1 MSKILASITGVAGYV
16 PDYILTNEELSTMVD
31 TSDEWI
37 MTRIGIKER
46 RILKGEGLG
55 SSYMAAEAVNL
66 LLEKTGTKPEE
77 VDMLILG
84 TVTPDQPVPA
94 TANIVAD
101 MCGITNAFGYDINA
115 GCSSFLY
122 TLVTASKFIESGT
135 HKKIVVV
142 GSDKMSSLMNY
153 QDRTTCP
160 IFGDGAGAVLLEP
173 NTEGYGLID
182 SILRV
187 DGSGR
192 THLLVKNGGSCFPVT
207 KENYDSREQYVYQ
220 EGQTVFKS
228 AVSHM
233 GDTALEVM
241 ERNGLTGE
249 TVTWL
254 CPHQANQRIIDA
266 TGKRMGLSPEKV
278 MVNIQRYGN
287 TTSGTLP
294 LCLWD
299 WESKLRKGDNIIF
312 AVFGAGFTWGASYLK
327 WAYDGDKVAKK

>member
-16 PDYILTNEELSTMVD
+16 PDYILNNEELSRMVD

-46 RILKGEGLG
+46 RILKGEDMG
-55 SSYMAAEAVNL
+55 SSYMAAKAINL
-66 LLEKTGTKPEE
+66 LLEKTKTKPEE
-77 VDMLILG
+77 IDMVIYA
-84 TVTPDQPVPA
+84 TVTPDQLVPA
-94 TANIVAD
+94 TGSIVAD
-101 MCGITNAFGYDINA
+101 LCGLVNCFTYDLNA

-122 TLVTASKFIESGT
+122 ALVTATKFVESGS
-135 HKKIVVV
+135 HKKVIVV
-142 GSDKMSSLMNY
+142 GSDKMSSLINY
-153 QDRTTCP
+153 ADRTTCP

-173 NTEGYGLID
+173 NTEGFGLID
-182 SILRV
+182 SELRG

-192 THLLVKNGGSCFPVT
+192 HHLMIKNGGSRSPIT
-207 KENYDSREQYVYQ
+207 KENVGSPDQYVYQ
-220 EGQTVFKS
+220 EGQPVFKA

-233 GDTALEVM
+233 GDTALELM

-266 TGKRMGLSPEKV
+266 TGKRMGLSPDKV
-278 MVNIQRYGN
+278 MVNIQHFGN

-294 LCLWD
+294 LCLWE
-299 WESKLRKGDNIIF
+299 WESKLRRGDNIIF
-312 AVFGAGFTWGASYLK
+312 AVFGAGFTWGAAYLK
-327 WAYDGDKVAKK
+327 WAYDGDKVAR

>member
-16 PDYILTNEELSTMVD
+16 PDYILNNEELSRMVD

-46 RILKGEGLG
+46 RILKGEDMG
-55 SSYMAAEAVNL
+55 SSYMAAKAINL
-66 LLEKTGTKPEE
+66 LLEKTKTKPEE
-77 VDMLILG
+77 VDMVIYA
-84 TVTPDQPVPA
+84 TVTPDQLVPA
-94 TANIVAD
+94 TGSIVAD
-101 MCGITNAFGYDINA
+101 LCGLVNCFTYDLNA

-122 TLVTASKFIESGT
+122 ALVTAAKFVESGS
-135 HKKIVVV
+135 HKKVIVV
-142 GSDKMSSLMNY
+142 GSDKMSSLINY
-153 QDRTTCP
+153 ADRTTCP

-173 NTEGYGLID
+173 NTEGFGLID
-182 SILRV
+182 SELRG

-192 THLLVKNGGSCFPVT
+192 HHLMIKNGGSRSPIT
-207 KENYDSREQYVYQ
+207 KENVGSPDQYVYQ
-220 EGQTVFKS
+220 EGQPVFKA

-233 GDTALEVM
+233 GDTALELM

-266 TGKRMGLSPEKV
+266 TGKRMGLSPDKV
-278 MVNIQRYGN
+278 MVNIQHFGN

-294 LCLWD
+294 LCLWE
-299 WESKLRKGDNIIF
+299 WESKLRRGDNIIF
-312 AVFGAGFTWGASYLK
+312 AVFGAGFTWGAAYLK
-327 WAYDGDKVAKK
+327 WAYDGDKVAR

>member
-16 PDYILTNEELSTMVD
+16 PDYILNNEELSRMVD

-46 RILKGEGLG
+46 RILKGEDMG
-55 SSYMAAEAVNL
+55 SSYMAAKAINL
-66 LLEKTGTKPEE
+66 LLEKTKTRPEE
-77 VDMLILG
+77 IDMVIYA
-84 TVTPDQPVPA
+84 TVTPDQLVPA
-94 TANIVAD
+94 TGSIVAD
-101 MCGITNAFGYDINA
+101 LCGLVNCFTYDLNA

-122 TLVTASKFIESGT
+122 ALVTATKFVESGS
-135 HKKIVVV
+135 HKKVIVV
-142 GSDKMSSLMNY
+142 GSDKMSSLINY
-153 QDRTTCP
+153 ADRTTCP

-173 NTEGYGLID
+173 NSEGFGLID
-182 SILRV
+182 SELRG

-192 THLLVKNGGSCFPVT
+192 HHLMIKNGGSRSPIT
-207 KENYDSREQYVYQ
+207 KENVGSPDQYVYQ
-220 EGQTVFKS
+220 EGQPVFKA

-233 GDTALEVM
+233 GDTALELM

-266 TGKRMGLSPEKV
+266 TGKRMGLSPDKV
-278 MVNIQRYGN
+278 MVNIQHFGN

-294 LCLWD
+294 LCLWE
-299 WESKLRKGDNIIF
+299 WESKLRRGDNIIF
-312 AVFGAGFTWGASYLK
+312 AVFGAGFTWGAAYLK
-327 WAYDGDKVAKK
+327 WAYDGDKVAR

>member
-16 PDYILTNEELSTMVD
+16 PDYILNNEELSRMVD

-46 RILKGEGLG
+46 RILKGEDMG
-55 SSYMAAEAVNL
+55 SSYMAAKAINL
-66 LLEKTGTKPEE
+66 LLEKTKTKPEE
-77 VDMLILG
+77 VDMVIYA

-94 TANIVAD
+94 TGSIVAD
-101 MCGITNAFGYDINA
+101 LCGLVNCFTYDLNA

-122 TLVTASKFIESGT
+122 ALVTATKFVESGS
-135 HKKIVVV
+135 HKKVIVV
-142 GSDKMSSLMNY
+142 GSDKMSSLINY
-153 QDRTTCP
+153 ADRTTCP

-173 NTEGYGLID
+173 NSEGFGLID
-182 SILRV
+182 SELRG

-192 THLLVKNGGSCFPVT
+192 HHLMIKNGGSRSPIT
-207 KENYDSREQYVYQ
+207 KENVGSPDQYVYQ
-220 EGQTVFKS
+220 EGQPVFKA

-233 GDTALEVM
+233 GDTALELM

-266 TGKRMGLSPEKV
+266 TGKRMGLSPDKV
-278 MVNIQRYGN
+278 MVNIQHFGN

-294 LCLWD
+294 LCLWE
-299 WESKLRKGDNIIF
+299 WESKLRRGDNIIF
-312 AVFGAGFTWGASYLK
+312 AVFGAGFTWGAAYLK
-327 WAYDGDKVAKK
+327 WAYDGDKVAR